1 MHRIDTS
8 TAAPGGFFT
17 EGDPTAPTA
26 ATRVSADFLNAAQQE
41 ICNVIEAAGLVL
53 NKADNTQLL
62 QAITVLVG
70 KQRGRQYFLGQFS

>member
-17 EGDPTAPTA
+17 EGDPTVPTA
-26 ATRVSADFLNAAQQE
+26 ATRVSADFLNALQQE
-41 ICNVIEAAGLVL
+41 MCAVIEGAGLAL

-62 QAITVLVG
+62 QALNVLAG
-70 KQRGRQYFLGQFS
+70 RQRGRQYFLGQSS

>member
-17 EGDPTAPTA
+17 EGDPTEPTA
-26 ATRVSADFLNAAQQE
+26 ATRVSADFLNALQQE
-41 ICNVIEAAGLVL
+41 VCNVIEAAGLAL

-62 QAITVLVG
+62 QALR
-70 KQRGRQYFLGQFS
+70 RGSEHGRCIGYFMAHF